1 MQEGDILIR
10 RHAGHR
16 PAGRREFFTLDRFP
30 SNERIAGPFPSEQV
44 ATREA
49 LARAARDACDAW
61 LQAPGQRTAYV
72 LLTRMY
78 NGLS

>member
-10 RHAGHR
+10 RHLDTPRAGK
-16 PAGRREFFTLDRFP
+16 REFFTLDRFP
-30 SNERIAGPFPSEQV
+30 SNETIAGPFPSEQV

-49 LARAARDACDAW
+49 LARAAKEACDAW
-61 LQAPGQRTAYV
+61 MQTAGQRTAYV

-78 NGLS
+78 DGLP